1 MQRFCAITCITVT
14 VLLTLLTCILLS
26 LFKSVPFIA
35 SGSYEIPNPNRGNLP
50 FRWCLRFCCCKNHHS
65 QRNMWENCLFTYVP
79 WSQYIEWSQGLI
91 LYTKDKPDE
100 KEIRETTPFTIVTNN
115 MKYLGVTLTKKVK
128 DEERNQR
135 GFQKME
141 RSPMLI
147 DWKDQYSKNG
157 YLTKS
162 NLQIQWNPH
171 QNSNSILHWVRKGQF
186 TNSSGITKNLR

>member
-35 SGSYEIPNPNRGNLP
+35 SGSYEIPNPNSGNLP

-79 WSQYIEWSQGLI
+79 WSQYIVWSQGLI

-100 KEIRETTPFTIVTNN
+100 KEIRETTTFKIGTNN
-115 MKYLGVTLTKKVK
+115 MKYLGVILSKKVK
-128 DEERNQR
+128 DLYDKNLNSLKKEIKEDLRR
-135 GFQKME
+135 
-141 RSPMLI
+141 
-147 DWKDQYSKNG
+147 WKDLPCS
-157 YLTKS
+157 
-162 NLQIQWNPH
+162 
-171 QNSNSILHWVRKGQF
+171 
-186 TNSSGITKNLR
+186 